1 MIQPYIVQGPT
12 FGCLVVALCNFLRWA
27 GKETPEPGTEEWEDL
42 IDFAGS
48 RCGPAKRY
56 HEAAE
61 LLGIK
66 LLLVPYEYAIEN
78 TPSIVS
84 VENPLPGTFLH
95 AVFVAPGPI
104 AINHWWLKGP
114 VESPIEEMV
123 PWTRF
128 GNWTVELVAEPR
140 KAPRCL
146 RPPPRRRVSSVPI
159 DLPEIPMG
167 QFLGLTPGKRWLH

>member
-128 GNWTVELVAEPR
+128 GNWTVELVNEPR
-140 KAPRCL
+140 KAPP
-146 RPPPRRRVSSVPI
+146 RPRPKPVSTPLE
-159 DLPEIPMG
+159 LPGLPMG
-167 QFLGLTPGKRWLH
+167 QFLGLTPSKRWLH